1 MTGDMFASRLQLLT
15 TGAALGEA
23 KLAVVCLHGRGGSA
37 EDILGLGQA
46 LGEDAIAY
54 LAPQADGGAWYPRP
68 FMEPLEAN
76 EPALSAALARVGEIV
91 EGLGGQ
97 GFGPERVVL
106 AGFSQ
111 GACLS
116 AEYLARNPGRVGAL
130 LGFSGGL
137 IGPSVAD
144 RETPADLTALPVF
157 LGCSERDPF
166 IPATRVR
173 ETAEHLQKRGASV
186 TAKLYPGNAHTINQD
201 QVDEG
206 RALLARLLG

>member
-1 MTGDMFASRLQLLT
+1 MTNDMFASRLRLLT
-15 TGAALGEA
+15 TGAALSEA

-37 EDILGLGQA
+37 EDILGLGPA

-54 LAPQADGGAWYPRP
+54 LAPQADGGVWYPRP
-68 FMEPLEAN
+68 FMEELAAN
-76 EPALSAALARVGEIV
+76 EPALTAALGRVGEILD
-91 EGLGGQ
+91 GLAAQ
-97 GFGPERVVL
+97 GFGRDRVVL

-116 AEYLARNPGRVGAL
+116 AEYLARNPDSVGAL

-137 IGPSVAD
+137 IGWSVTD
-144 RETPADLTALPVF
+144 RETPADLPGVKVF

-173 ETAEHLQKRGASV
+173 ETAAHLQKRGATV

-201 QVDEG
+201 QIDEG
-206 RALLARLLG
+206 RAVLAKLLG

>member
-1 MTGDMFASRLQLLT
+1 MTNDMFAARLRLLT
-15 TGAALGEA
+15 AGVSLATA

-46 LGEDAIAY
+46 LGEDGIAY

-68 FMEPLEAN
+68 FMEPIAAN
-76 EPALSAALARVGEIV
+76 EPSLSAALGRVDEILD
-91 EGLGGQ
+91 GLAAQ
-97 GFGPERVVL
+97 GVGPERLVL

-116 AEYLARNPGRVGAL
+116 AEFLARNPGRVGAL

-144 RETPADLTALPVF
+144 RETPADLTGMPVF

-173 ETAEHLQKRGASV
+173 ETAEHLQKRGANV

-201 QVDEG
+201 QIDEG
-206 RALLARLLG
+206 RALLAKLAG

>member
-1 MTGDMFASRLQLLT
+1 MTNDMFAARLRLLSA
-15 TGAALGEA
+15 GAPLATA

-46 LGEDAIAY
+46 LGEDGIAY
-54 LAPQADGGAWYPRP
+54 FAPQADGGAWYPRP
-68 FMEPLEAN
+68 FMEPLAAN
-76 EPALSAALARVGEIV
+76 EPALSAALGRIGEILD
-91 EGLGGQ
+91 GLAAQ
-97 GFGPERVVL
+97 GFERDRVVL

-116 AEYLARNPGRVGAL
+116 AEYLARNPDRVGAL

-144 RETPADLTALPVF
+144 RETPVDLTGVPVF

-166 IPATRVR
+166 IPAMRVR

-201 QVDEG
+201 QIDEG
-206 RALLARLLG
+206 RALLAGLAG

>member
-1 MTGDMFASRLQLLT
+1 MTHDMFASRLQLLT
-15 TGAALGEA
+15 TGAALAEA

-37 EDILGLGQA
+37 EDILGLGPA
-46 LGEDAIAY
+46 LGEDGIAY

-68 FMEPLEAN
+68 FMEPIAAN
-76 EPALSAALARVGEIV
+76 EPALSAALGRVGQIL

-97 GFGPERVVL
+97 GFVPERVVL

-116 AEYLARNPGRVGAL
+116 AEYLARNPGTVGAL

-144 RETPADLTALPVF
+144 RETPADLTGVPVF

-206 RALLARLLG
+206 RAVLAKLLG